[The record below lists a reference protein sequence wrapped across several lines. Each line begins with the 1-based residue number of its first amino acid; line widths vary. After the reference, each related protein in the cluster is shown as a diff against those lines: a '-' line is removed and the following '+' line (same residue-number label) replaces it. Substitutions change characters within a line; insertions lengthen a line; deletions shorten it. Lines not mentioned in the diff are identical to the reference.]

1 MRGQVKANVVF
12 SALDAARAATQDAAQ
27 LEPRRI
33 SAVIS
38 SVLPAILHGAVLA
51 LGLILPLGPQNTFVL
66 AQGAGQ
72 PSLWR
77 ALPAVAAA
85 GLCDTFLILLAV
97 FGVSVAVLGIP
108 WLKTALIV
116 GGVVF
121 LLVVGVLLWRNGG
134 GQENGGPGNGA
145 WSARRQFAF
154 TASVSLLN
162 PHAILDT
169 IGVIGPS
176 SLAYDG
182 PERIAF
188 TVACIAVSWV
198 FFLFLAV
205 LGRSVSSI
213 GGVRTVLNRGSAL
226 IMWGTAVYLASTL
239 YGGMPS

>member
-1 MRGQVKANVVF
+1 M
-12 SALDAARAATQDAAQ
+12 
-27 LEPRRI
+27 I
-33 SAVIS
+33 SAV
-38 SVLPAILHGAVLA
+38 LHGAILA

-66 AQGAGQ
+66 AQGAAQ
-72 PSLWR
+72 PSVWR
-77 ALPAVAAA
+77 ALPAVIAA

-116 GGVVF
+116 GGVAF
-121 LLVVGVLLWRNGG
+121 LMIVGVLLWRNGG
-134 GQENGGPGNGA
+134 GDGNGGPDGGA
-145 WSARRQFAF
+145 WSPRRQFAF

-182 PERIAF
+182 ADRIAF
-188 TVACIAVSWV
+188 TLACIAVSWV
-198 FFLFLAV
+198 FFTFLAI
-205 LGRSVSSI
+205 LGRCVASI
-213 GGVRTVLNRGSAL
+213 GGVRAILNRGSAL